1 MARLDTPGVGFC
13 KSRSAWAAATA
24 VLLMAGVARA
34 ELVDGVQL
42 PDKASKVGERRYRIP
57 QDWEATM
64 KYFRTVY
71 PVATYPRRSIVNQPG
86 VKAMHIANPAGKGWA
101 GLNVYEANDEVRV
114 FVVPPDGVPAKAE
127 EEGAGEEEVVAGFG
141 ESSNGRTPDS
151 GSGYLGSNPSSPA
164 RIDRSSDTWT
174 RLG

>member
-1 MARLDTPGVGFC
+1 MARLDTPGVGFG

-57 QDWEATM
+57 QDWEATT

-71 PVATYPRRSIVNQPG
+71 PVASYPRRSIANQPG
-86 VKAMHIANPAGKGWA
+86 IKAMHIANPGGKGWA

-114 FVVPPDGVPAKAE
+114 FVVPPDGVPAKPKKKAPE
-127 EEGAGEEEVVAGFG
+127 KKK
-141 ESSNGRTPDS
+141 S
-151 GSGYLGSNPSSPA
+151 
-164 RIDRSSDTWT
+164 
-174 RLG
+174 